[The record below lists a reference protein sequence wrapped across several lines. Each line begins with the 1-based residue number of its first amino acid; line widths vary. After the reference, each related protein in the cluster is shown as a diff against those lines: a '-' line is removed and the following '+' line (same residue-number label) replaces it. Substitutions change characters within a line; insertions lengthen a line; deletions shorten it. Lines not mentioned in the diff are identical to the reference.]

1 MNEKRCKR
9 RRELY
14 AERNQWRCDG
24 RRSTRFA
31 VENAMYMS
39 AYEIS
44 ESNEVDGI
52 DVECSEN
59 IREEYGEQAGFDE
72 IEMVGQIFER
82 QYEGLW
88 SIIEGQNIYAK
99 VLALFYLIMAGNY
112 KLISQIS
119 PGQTNWTA
127 KVVVAEKSV
136 PKIGQHSLTKY
147 QNIVLIDLKVFL
159 P

>member
-52 DVECSEN
+52 DV
-59 IREEYGEQAGFDE
+59 YGASLK
-72 IEMVGQIFER
+72 VK
-82 QYEGLW
+82 
-88 SIIEGQNIYAK
+88 IYMQRK
-99 VLALFYLIMAGNY
+99 RLFQMINDV
-112 KLISQIS
+112 
-119 PGQTNWTA
+119 PTVF
-127 KVVVAEKSV
+127 KVVIGAVKQVKEHAVSQNNSSKNKSGGRIV
-136 PKIGQHSLTKY
+136 SVSHKFRPRSL
-147 QNIVLIDLKVFL
+147 L
-159 P
+159 

>member
-52 DVECSEN
+52 DVQCSEN

-72 IEMVGQIFER
+72 IEMVYGASLKKRLFQMINDVPTIF
-82 QYEGLW
+82 
-88 SIIEGQNIYAK
+88 
-99 VLALFYLIMAGNY
+99 
-112 KLISQIS
+112 
-119 PGQTNWTA
+119 
-127 KVVVAEKSV
+127 KVVIGAVKQVKEQAVSQNNSSKNKSGGRIV
-136 PKIGQHSLTKY
+136 SVSHKFRPRSL
-147 QNIVLIDLKVFL
+147 L
-159 P
+159 